1 MDALQAALLIGSAL
15 IGSGLV
21 LLFNFEHK
29 RITRLLV
36 AFSGAFLL
44 SLIFLHLLPEVFLAD
59 LPWAAGTYVLFGFGI
74 QLFLEYLSG
83 GVEHGHDHSH
93 EHEEEKTGFPLV
105 IFIGLSIHA
114 FLEGMPIGH
123 LGHEHNHSLL
133 VGILLHKL
141 PVALVLTIL
150 LKNAGLTKAKVFFWV
165 ALFALMSPLGSW
177 AFGALDAMGLVPTG
191 QLIGAATG
199 LLVGILLHV
208 STTILFESSESHKFN
223 GAKLIALIIGLAL
236 GAIV

>member
-1 MDALQAALLIGSAL
+1 MDALQVVLLIGVAL
-15 IGSGLV
+15 IGAALV

-59 LPWAAGTYVLFGFGI
+59 LPMAAGSYVLFGFGI

-93 EHEEEKTGFPLV
+93 GHAGFPRA
-105 IFIGLSIHA
+105 IFIGLCIHA

-133 VGILLHKL
+133 VGIVLHKL
-141 PVALVLTIL
+141 PVAVVLTIL
-150 LKNAGLTKAKVFFWV
+150 LKNAGLTKTKVFFWV
-165 ALFALMSPLGSW
+165 SFFALMSPMGSW
-177 AFGALDAMGLVPTG
+177 CFGWLDAANLVPSG

-208 STTILFESSESHKFN
+208 STTILFEGSESHKFN
-223 GAKLIALIIGLAL
+223 GAKLIALGVGLAL